1 VGAAGVVLL
10 VAGTSIEA
18 QADLTPTR
26 RFTITRQTKA
36 IAARVHSPV
45 TITGFVDPDGP
56 LAVQMRALIR
66 QYRAAHIPVTLE
78 LVDPDAQPGRARA
91 HGVSRYGQMLV
102 ELGERSE
109 LVPDV
114 EEVSLTSAILRL
126 TRERP
131 ALACFT
137 VGHGEPDINDT
148 RPDGYEGFAAYLRQ
162 LGYGTEQLALGAPGA
177 AARLE
182 RCTVVIAGPRI
193 PFLPSELTLLGE
205 HLRNRGRL
213 LIMADPDDD
222 ARAQLNELLRP
233 YGLAFGSGEVR
244 DRSSLADDPASVVA
258 FSYPSESPP
267 IRDLKRDGI
276 PVLFVDPHPIEKATG
291 GEAAESVTPL
301 VASSSHSSI
310 PGNPAGGPFILAALF
325 DASQVSYQAG
335 GAQLATSRFGVV
347 GSAGI
352 ASNRLIDSFGNRDFV
367 TGLVQWIG
375 RENDVIS
382 AGRTYGGVHKVVLT
396 KARRDTLVRSGVVFP
411 SLAFLAPMSLALLR
425 LRRG

>member
-1 VGAAGVVLL
+1 
-10 VAGTSIEA
+10 
-18 QADLTPTR
+18 
-26 RFTITRQTKA
+26 
-36 IAARVHSPV
+36 
-45 TITGFVDPDGP
+45 
-56 LAVQMRALIR
+56 
-66 QYRAAHIPVTLE
+66 
-78 LVDPDAQPGRARA
+78 
-91 HGVSRYGQMLV
+91 
-102 ELGERSE
+102 
-109 LVPDV
+109 VPDV

-148 RPDGYEGFAAYLRQ
+148 RPDGYDGFAAYLRQ

-177 AARLE
+177 PARLE

-193 PFLPSELTLLGE
+193 PLLPAELALLSD
-205 HLRNRGRL
+205 HVRNRGRL
-213 LIMADPDDD
+213 VIMADPDDA

-233 YGLAFGSGEVR
+233 YGMAFGAGTVR

-276 PVLFVDPHPIEKATG
+276 PVLLVDPHPLEKATG

-301 VASSSHSSI
+301 VASSSHSNI
-310 PGNPAGGPFILAALF
+310 PGNEAGGPFVLAALF
-325 DASQVSYQAG
+325 DASAVSNQPG
-335 GAQLATSRFGVV
+335 GAQLVTSRFGVV

-367 TGLVQWIG
+367 TGLVQWVG

-396 KARRDTLVRSGVVFP
+396 KARRDTLVRSGIVFP
-411 SLAFLAPMSLALLR
+411 ALAFLVPMPVALLR